1 MLPHIKP
8 LHKQMNHTFDN
19 FQLDTNRFCQR
30 VGTACSSSAHPVTN
44 PVKTSDQSCQK
55 KKGLIQQWD

>member
-19 FQLDTNRFCQR
+19 FQLDTNRFCQW
-30 VGTACSSSAHPVTN
+30 VGTACFSSAHPETN